1 MGTPMAFKSRRHE
14 HPARPFGVPCRP
26 PSAVTERRTGANR
39 GPGTIGRGWDGAP
52 SLLRPPVRRLD
63 DTNRFLCALFAPADT
78 PLEGVYAGTPPHPPA
93 AVPRAEAVRR
103 FALIP
108 RGADHDP

>member
-1 MGTPMAFKSRRHE
+1 MARLPCCARR
-14 HPARPFGVPCRP
+14 
-26 PSAVTERRTGANR
+26 
-39 GPGTIGRGWDGAP
+39 
-52 SLLRPPVRRLD
+52 VRRL
-63 DTNRFLCALFAPADT
+63 DTNRFLCAPFAPADT
-78 PLEGVYAGTPPHPPA
+78 REALEGVYAGAPPHPPA